1 MTTQQKISAIL
12 KQENYRVENGKV
24 LRYDQLEDKFKPVIV
39 SSNRIPLV
47 KTGSVVEI
55 FLWDDVAACIKE
67 LNGAAWK
74 ISGDIH
80 GHEMKTMGT
89 VDTMSFPIHT
99 KNKLI
104 AKIDTSEFPIDTKD
118 KSDLLVKVNKAKN
131 VKEVKKVIVK
141 FKKQIMAKKKKA
153 ETKTKSNRKPSVN
166 LNEEHIA
173 FIKKEHNKGTSKM
186 AIARLL
192 SEKTGMDVTRFI
204 VMYHVKK
211 IDAKKK

>member
-55 FLWDDVAACIKE
+55 FMWDDVAACIKE

-74 ISGDIH
+74 LEGN
-80 GHEMKTMGT
+80 T
-89 VDTMSFPIHT
+89 VAE
-99 KNKLI
+99 NKLI
-104 AKIDTSEFPIDTKD
+104 GTSKQFDD
-118 KSDLLVKVNKAKN
+118 VV
-131 VKEVKKVIVK
+131 VEVKKSKVK
-141 FKKQIMAKKKKA
+141 PKKQIMAKKKKA
-153 ETKTKSNRKPSVN
+153 ETKPKSNRKPSVN
-166 LNEEHIA
+166 LNEEHINI
-173 FIKKEHNKGTSKM
+173 IKKEHNKGTSKM

>member
-24 LRYDQLEDKFKPVIV
+24 LRYDQLENKFKPVIV

-74 ISGDIH
+74 LEGN
-80 GHEMKTMGT
+80 
-89 VDTMSFPIHT
+89 PIT
-99 KNKLI
+99 ENKLI
-104 AKIDTSEFPIDTKD
+104 GTSKQFDDVVIVD
-118 KSDLLVKVNKAKN
+118 N
-131 VKEVKKVIVK
+131 VVVEVKKSKVK
-141 FKKQIMAKKKKA
+141 PKKQIMAKKKKA

>member
-12 KQENYRVENGKV
+12 KQDNYKVSDGKV
-24 LRYDQLEDKFKPVIV
+24 LRYDQLDDKFKPVIV
-39 SSNRIPLV
+39 SGNRIPLV

-74 ISGDIH
+74 LEDTVAENRLI
-80 GHEMKTMGT
+80 GT
-89 VDTMSFPIHT
+89 VDIPDLPFHT
-99 KNKLI
+99 KNKEI
-104 AKIDTSEFPIDTKD
+104 S
-118 KSDLLVKVNKAKN
+118 
-131 VKEVKKVIVK
+131 KVIVK
-141 FKKQIMAKKKKA
+141 PKKQIMAKKKKA